1 MNNHYYL
8 TSAQV
13 VLENETLNDASVL
26 IADGMIVAI
35 NPESSSGAQEIN
47 LSGHTL
53 MPGMIDLHC
62 DALEKEAE
70 PRPGVHFPFDFACA
84 QADKRNAAAGITTI
98 YHALSFANA
107 ELGVRNNNTAA
118 ELVRAVHSWQEH
130 ALVDNRVHARYEITD
145 PTAPDILNE
154 LLGLNEIHLMSFMDH
169 TPGQGQFK
177 SIEAYRDFLSRTY
190 NKDAAGFET
199 LLANKL
205 AQGEG
210 AVARM
215 EKLAQH
221 ARELGIPLASHD
233 DDRPEKVDVVKKLG
247 VTVSEFPI
255 NLETAQAARAGGL
268 VTLFGAPNILRG
280 KSQSGSMRALD
291 AIKEGV
297 ADCLCGDYSPAA
309 LLPAVLKLPELAGIK
324 LHEAVA
330 LVTCNPA
337 RAASLKDRGVIAAG
351 HRADL
356 LAVRR
361 LGGLPQV
368 SRVWSEGL
376 QVMTLAF
383 NHEA

>member
-1 MNNHYYL
+1 
-8 TSAQV
+8 
-13 VLENETLNDASVL
+13 
-26 IADGMIVAI
+26 
-35 NPESSSGAQEIN
+35 
-47 LSGHTL
+47 
-53 MPGMIDLHC
+53 
-62 DALEKEAE
+62 
-70 PRPGVHFPFDFACA
+70 
-84 QADKRNAAAGITTI
+84 
-98 YHALSFANA
+98 
-107 ELGVRNNNTAA
+107 
-118 ELVRAVHSWQEH
+118 
-130 ALVDNRVHARYEITD
+130 
-145 PTAPDILNE
+145 
-154 LLGLNEIHLMSFMDH
+154 
-169 TPGQGQFK
+169 
-177 SIEAYRDFLSRTY
+177 
-190 NKDAAGFET
+190 
-199 LLANKL
+199 
-205 AQGEG
+205 
-210 AVARM
+210 
-215 EKLAQH
+215 
-221 ARELGIPLASHD
+221 
-233 DDRPEKVDVVKKLG
+233 

>member
-1 MNNHYYL
+1 MNNHFYL
-8 TSAQV
+8 TGAQV
-13 VLENETLNDASVL
+13 VLENETLKDAAVL
-26 IADGMIVAI
+26 IADGKIVAI
-35 NPESSSGAQEIN
+35 NPASSAGAQEID
-47 LSGHTL
+47 LRGQTL

-118 ELVRAVHSWQEH
+118 ELARAVHAWQEH

-154 LLGLNEIHLMSFMDH
+154 LLGLDEIHLMSFMDH

-177 SIEAYRDFLSRTY
+177 SVDAYRDFLSRTY
-190 NKDAAGFET
+190 KKDAAEFEI

-215 EKLAQH
+215 EQLAKY

-247 VTVSEFPI
+247 VSVSEFPI
-255 NLETAQAARAGGL
+255 NLETAQAARAAGL
-268 VTLFGAPNILRG
+268 ATLFGAPNILRG

-291 AIKEGV
+291 AVKEGV

-337 RAASLKDRGVIAAG
+337 RAVGLKDRGVIAAG
-351 HRADL
+351 KRADL
-356 LAVRR
+356 LAVRH

-383 NHEA
+383 DHGA

>member
-1 MNNHYYL
+1 MNPHYYL
-8 TSAQV
+8 TGAQV
-13 VLENETLNDASVL
+13 VLENETLQDAAVL
-26 IADGMIVAI
+26 IADGKIVAI
-35 NPESSSGAQEIN
+35 NPDSSSGAQEID
-47 LSGHTL
+47 LRGQIL

-107 ELGVRNNNTAA
+107 ELGVRNNATAA
-118 ELVRAVHSWQEH
+118 ELARAVHAWQQH

-145 PTAPDILNE
+145 PTAPEVLNE
-154 LLGLNEIHLMSFMDH
+154 LLGNDEIHLLSFMDH

-177 SIEAYRDFLSRTY
+177 SIDAYRNFQARTY
-190 NKDAAGFET
+190 KKDEAEFEA
-199 LLANKL
+199 LLAEKL
-205 AQGEG
+205 AQGAGAEG
-210 AVARM
+210 RM
-215 EKLAQH
+215 QQLAQH

-233 DDRPEKVDVVKKLG
+233 DDRPEKVDVVKALG

-255 NLETAQAARAGGL
+255 NLETAVAARAAGL
-268 VTLFGAPNILRG
+268 STLFGAPNVVRG

-291 AIKEGV
+291 AVREGV

-309 LLPAVLKLPELAGIK
+309 LLPAVLQLPELAGIK
-324 LHEAVA
+324 LHQAVA
-330 LVTCNPA
+330 LVTGNPA
-337 RAASLKDRGVIAAG
+337 RAVGLGDRGVIAAG
-351 HRADL
+351 KRADL
-356 LAVRR
+356 LAVHY

-376 QVMTLAF
+376 PVMTLAF
-383 NHEA
+383 DHGV

>member
-1 MNNHYYL
+1 MNNHFYL
-8 TSAQV
+8 TGAQV
-13 VLENETLNDASVL
+13 VLENETLNDAAVL
-26 IADGMIVAI
+26 IAEGHIVAI
-35 NPESSSGAQEIN
+35 NPASSAGAQEIN
-47 LSGHTL
+47 LRGQTL

-118 ELVRAVHSWQEH
+118 ELARAVHAWQEH

-177 SIEAYRDFLSRTY
+177 SIDAYRDFLSRTY
-190 NKDAAGFET
+190 KKDAAEFEA

-215 EKLAQH
+215 EQLAQH

-255 NLETAQAARAGGL
+255 NLETAQAARAAGL
-268 VTLFGAPNILRG
+268 ATLFGAPNILRG

-291 AIKEGV
+291 AVKEGV

-309 LLPAVLKLPELAGIK
+309 LLPAVLKLPELAGIN
-324 LHEAVA
+324 LHDAVA

-337 RAASLKDRGVIAAG
+337 RAVGLKDRGVIEAG
-351 HRADL
+351 KRADL
-356 LAVRR
+356 LAVRH

-383 NHEA
+383 DHGA

>member
-1 MNNHYYL
+1 MNNHFYL
-8 TSAQV
+8 TGAQV
-13 VLENETLNDASVL
+13 VLENETLKDAAVL
-26 IADGMIVAI
+26 IADGKIVAI
-35 NPESSSGAQEIN
+35 NPASSAGAQEID
-47 LSGHTL
+47 LRGQTL

-118 ELVRAVHSWQEH
+118 ELARAVHAWQEH

-154 LLGLNEIHLMSFMDH
+154 LLGLDEIHLMSFMDH

-177 SIEAYRDFLSRTY
+177 SVDAYRDFLSRTY
-190 NKDAAGFET
+190 KKDAAEFEI

-215 EKLAQH
+215 EQLAQH

-247 VTVSEFPI
+247 VSVSEFPI
-255 NLETAQAARAGGL
+255 NLETAQAARAAGL
-268 VTLFGAPNILRG
+268 ATLFGAPNILRG

-291 AIKEGV
+291 AVKEGV

-337 RAASLKDRGVIAAG
+337 RAVGLKDRGVIAAG
-351 HRADL
+351 KRADL
-356 LAVRR
+356 LAVRH

-383 NHEA
+383 DHGA

>member
-1 MNNHYYL
+1 MNNHFYL
-8 TSAQV
+8 TGAQV
-13 VLENETLNDASVL
+13 VLENETLNDAAVL
-26 IADGMIVAI
+26 IADGRIVAI
-35 NPESSSGAQEIN
+35 NPASSAGAQELN
-47 LSGHTL
+47 LRGQTL

-118 ELVRAVHSWQEH
+118 ELARAVHAWQEH

-177 SIEAYRDFLSRTY
+177 SIDAYRDFLSRTY
-190 NKDAAGFET
+190 KKDAAEFEA

-215 EKLAQH
+215 EQLAQH

-255 NLETAQAARAGGL
+255 NLETAQAARAAGL
-268 VTLFGAPNILRG
+268 ATLFGAPNILRG

-291 AIKEGV
+291 AVKEGV

-309 LLPAVLKLPELAGIK
+309 LLPAVLKLPELAGIN
-324 LHEAVA
+324 LHDAVA

-337 RAASLKDRGVIAAG
+337 RAVGLKDRGVIAAG
-351 HRADL
+351 KRADL
-356 LAVRR
+356 LAVRH

-383 NHEA
+383 DHGA